1 MLGYVW
7 EVCFM
12 ELCVHVSGCVNGYI
26 LVLVQVCAVL
36 G

>member
-12 ELCVHVSGCVNGYI
+12 SELCVHVSGCVNGYI
-26 LVLVQVCAVL
+26 LVSSKCVQF
-36 G
+36 